1 MQGIYRTSGA
11 KLKVEE
17 LIKSFAQGR
26 VAEEIDLGEHHPNV
40 IASVLKQSLREV
52 S

>member
-40 IASVLKQSLREV
+40 IASVLKQALREV